1 MSNYRILS
9 AALAV
14 TAVVS
19 AGAAPSRM
27 RPVTTVAPDGTATEI
42 VAMGDEHHHWYEYHA
57 SGEKVAWLPEV
68 TKEKVT
74 PAMRARHAAVQSDAA
89 RITPFPT
96 IGEHPFLVVIVEFA
110 NKDFTF
116 GDPAEEFDALL
127 NAEGY
132 SRYNGKGSA
141 GDYYRDNS
149 AGAFRPLFEVAGPVK
164 LSRPY
169 AYYGGGSDDSAA
181 GLMVIEACQALDSTV
196 DFSRYDIDGDG
207 RVDNIYFFY
216 AGKGEADGGDV
227 NTIWPHSW
235 NLSDQG
241 RSLTLDGVAIDAY
254 ACSPELDG
262 AGKPNGIGTFCHEF
276 AHVLG
281 LPDLYASSYTSALH
295 PATWSLMASGNYND
309 DGRTPPGLSSYE
321 RYELGWLAPREL
333 SYPLTVT
340 LDPIGA
346 SNDACRIST
355 ERANEYFLFEN
366 RQQSGWDSSLP
377 GHGMLV
383 WHIDYNP
390 NIWDRNVVN
399 NTPSHQYVDIVEANN
414 ATSHSQDA
422 GFPFPGTQRVTSFT
436 STTRPALVSW
446 SGQAID
452 LPLTGI
458 TETSGV
464 IRFNVAGGKTPVG
477 EITGLSVAQTDM
489 DSCCLE
495 WTAAEAAT
503 GYEVTVEEGG
513 MTIASLTTAETTA
526 GISGL
531 WPGHTYMA
539 TVRGFDRYEKGKGA
553 TVEVVMPEPTFEYL
567 SVEIADPTAVTRDGF
582 TLAWTPMDEADDYE
596 INLTG
601 FVMTEVD
608 GVTCGFD
615 NRELPDGWST
625 TSTAWTSVAGYYG
638 EAAPALRFASADA
651 MLTTGVND
659 NDITG
664 VSLMARGS
672 SLTAGTALLIEGVTA
687 DGETVS
693 LATLEVSGTMTRLTA
708 DRFAPGIRRLTV
720 SFIRQGSSVVSIDD
734 VVLRLADTAESPV
747 AEWTARKTGNVNSIA
762 ISGLAENERYACT
775 VTALSGDRRSQPSRR
790 IMVVTDPTSGLTEI
804 TETPRAA
811 LTVDTMLSVG
821 DVSVYTP
828 DGRMIMSGVSS
839 RDRLATLTAGLYIL
853 SNPAGSLLLRHIP

>member
-42 VAMGDEHHHWYEYHA
+42 VAMGDEHHHWYEYRA

-89 RITPFPT
+89 RITTFPT
-96 IGEHPFLVVIVEFA
+96 IGEHSFLVVIVEFA

-196 DFSRYDIDGDG
+196 DFSRYDVDGDG

-295 PATWSLMASGNYND
+295 PATWSLMATATITMTD
-309 DGRTPPGLSSYE
+309 
-321 RYELGWLAPREL
+321 AHPR
-333 SYPLTVT
+333 
-340 LDPIGA
+340 
-346 SNDACRIST
+346 
-355 ERANEYFLFEN
+355 
-366 RQQSGWDSSLP
+366 DSR
-377 GHGMLV
+377 H
-383 WHIDYNP
+383 
-390 NIWDRNVVN
+390 
-399 NTPSHQYVDIVEANN
+399 
-414 ATSHSQDA
+414 
-422 GFPFPGTQRVTSFT
+422 
-436 STTRPALVSW
+436 
-446 SGQAID
+446 
-452 LPLTGI
+452 
-458 TETSGV
+458 
-464 IRFNVAGGKTPVG
+464 
-477 EITGLSVAQTDM
+477 
-489 DSCCLE
+489 
-495 WTAAEAAT
+495 
-503 GYEVTVEEGG
+503 
-513 MTIASLTTAETTA
+513 
-526 GISGL
+526 
-531 WPGHTYMA
+531 
-539 TVRGFDRYEKGKGA
+539 
-553 TVEVVMPEPTFEYL
+553 
-567 SVEIADPTAVTRDGF
+567 
-582 TLAWTPMDEADDYE
+582 
-596 INLTG
+596 
-601 FVMTEVD
+601 
-608 GVTCGFD
+608 
-615 NRELPDGWST
+615 
-625 TSTAWTSVAGYYG
+625 TSV
-638 EAAPALRFASADA
+638 
-651 MLTTGVND
+651 MN
-659 NDITG
+659 
-664 VSLMARGS
+664 
-672 SLTAGTALLIEGVTA
+672 
-687 DGETVS
+687 
-693 LATLEVSGTMTRLTA
+693 
-708 DRFAPGIRRLTV
+708 
-720 SFIRQGSSVVSIDD
+720 
-734 VVLRLADTAESPV
+734 
-747 AEWTARKTGNVNSIA
+747 W
-762 ISGLAENERYACT
+762 
-775 VTALSGDRRSQPSRR
+775 
-790 IMVVTDPTSGLTEI
+790 
-804 TETPRAA
+804 
-811 LTVDTMLSVG
+811 
-821 DVSVYTP
+821 
-828 DGRMIMSGVSS
+828 
-839 RDRLATLTAGLYIL
+839 
-853 SNPAGSLLLRHIP
+853 AGSLRANYLIRSPSPSTRSARRTTRAASRPSAPMSISSLRTASSRGGTVRSPVTVC